1 MARVRYERSAGGVL
15 LVPMGRQLLVA
26 LIKLRGGTVL
36 ALPKGHIEPGERPDE
51 TARRE
56 TFEETGLRGD
66 LIGPLGDIS
75 YSFYSRER
83 RMRIAKRV
91 AFFLMH
97 YRAGSPAHHN
107 EEVEGVSLVPFDRA
121 QAALSYRGERE
132 VLARAEELAR
142 GLAGSGASVAKER
155 GSAAPSGVALLEL
168 GGLAC
173 SR

>member
-1 MARVRYERSAGGVL
+1 
-15 LVPMGRQLLVA
+15 MGRQLLVA
-26 LIKLRGGTVL
+26 LIRLRGGTVL
-36 ALPKGHIEPGERPDE
+36 ALPKGHIEAGESPDQ
-51 TARRE
+51 TAQRE

-83 RMRIAKRV
+83 RTRIAKKV

-107 EEVEGVSLVPFDRA
+107 DEVEGVALVPFDRA
-121 QAALSYRGERE
+121 KDALAYRGERE
-132 VLARAEELAR
+132 ILGRAEDLAR
-142 GLAGSGASVAKER
+142 GLAGYGDPAAKER
-155 GSAAPSGVALLEL
+155 GAAAPSGVALLDL